1 MLWRRG
7 ILRCDLCRACAQG
20 RCPAVFVV
28 WHRARTLWR
37 TTRVFRISL
46 LRRSQ
51 RAARAARLPR
61 STAVVLASKFVVS
74 LIELRQL
81 PLFAGVDDRT
91 LSDVVWR
98 FQRRA
103 YRPGE
108 YIMHEGEQPPGL
120 FFVLSGRVR
129 LSCTAPDGREQVLAM
144 VEGGEIFNAVPL
156 FDGRPNPATA
166 RAMSPVQC
174 LLLPRD
180 ELMHLIYHYPDL
192 ALALLRELAGQ
203 LRELVV
209 LVEDLAFRSVRERLA
224 RQLLREAAEGTAEL
238 THQELAER
246 TGTVR
251 EIAGRALRQ
260 LAQEGLVRLER
271 GRVIVLDRE
280 GLACLAE
287 G

>member
-1 MLWRRG
+1 M
-7 ILRCDLCRACAQG
+7 I
-20 RCPAVFVV
+20 PP
-28 WHRARTLWR
+28 
-37 TTRVFRISL
+37 S
-46 LRRSQ
+46 
-51 RAARAARLPR
+51 
-61 STAVVLASKFVVS
+61 
-74 LIELRQL
+74 ELRDIAF
-81 PLFAGVDDRT
+81 FAALDDQT
-91 LSDVVWR
+91 LADIARRV
-98 FQRRA
+98 QRCE

-108 YIMHEGEQPPGL
+108 YIMYEGEQPPGL
-120 FFVLSGRVR
+120 FFVRRGRVR
-129 LSCTAPDGREQVLAM
+129 LSRTAPDGREQVLAM
-144 VEGGEIFNAVPL
+144 VGAGENFNAVPL
-156 FDGRPNPATA
+156 FDERPNPATA
-166 RAMSPVQC
+166 RAMSPVHC

-180 ELMHLIYHYPDL
+180 ALLALMRKHPDL
-192 ALALLRELAGQ
+192 GIAALREMAGQ

-224 RQLLREAAEGTAEL
+224 RQLLSEAGEGAAVL

-280 GLACLAE
+280 GLARIVE